1 MLTVVLTTNIPQWN
15 ARHHV
20 KQQTHKDQRKVERG
34 WISRGERGNT
44 NEIET
49 KEILTT
55 NTTIYTTAKVSLPYT
70 TIVNE
75 TER

>member
-1 MLTVVLTTNIPQWN
+1 ME

-20 KQQTHKDQRKVERG
+20 KRQTHKDVEKENRG
-34 WISRGERGNT
+34 WIANRELVST

-75 TER
+75 TKRQ

>member
-1 MLTVVLTTNIPQWN
+1 ME

-20 KQQTHKDQRKVERG
+20 KQQTHKRWGKEEEG
-34 WISRGERGNT
+34 WISSRELGST
-44 NEIET
+44 NKIET
-49 KEILTT
+49 KEVLTT

-70 TIVNE
+70 TIVKE

>member
-1 MLTVVLTTNIPQWN
+1 MFPDGSQASREATNTQS
-15 ARHHV
+15 
-20 KQQTHKDQRKVERG
+20 VEKEKSG
-34 WISRGERGNT
+34 WIASRELGST

-55 NTTIYTTAKVSLPYT
+55 STTIYTMAKVSLPYT

-75 TER
+75 TERQ

>member
-1 MLTVVLTTNIPQWN
+1 MM
-15 ARHHV
+15 
-20 KQQTHKDQRKVERG
+20 KKEEKG
-34 WISRGERGNT
+34 WISSRELGST

-55 NTTIYTTAKVSLPYT
+55 NTTIYTMAKVSLPYT

-75 TER
+75 TERQ

>member
-1 MLTVVLTTNIPQWN
+1 MFPDGSQASREATNTQTT
-15 ARHHV
+15 
-20 KQQTHKDQRKVERG
+20 KKEEKG
-34 WISRGERGNT
+34 WISSRELGST

-75 TER
+75 TERQ